1 MKSIEVDDITYKR
14 LSSVRVEMMDSKKK
28 DLDYD
33 EVINHLIDTYQEGL
47 WGHLGAEAS
56 GG

>member
-1 MKSIEVDDITYKR
+1 MKSIDVDDITYKR
-14 LSSVRVEMMDSKKK
+14 LSSIRIELMDRKQK

-47 WGHLGAEAS
+47 WGRLGAEAA

>member
-1 MKSIEVDDITYKR
+1 MKSIDVDDITYKR
-14 LSSVRVEMMDSKKK
+14 LSSVRIELMDSKQE

-33 EVINHLIDTYQEGL
+33 EVINHLIDTYQEEL
-47 WGHLGAEAS
+47 SGHLGAEAA

>member
-1 MKSIEVDDITYKR
+1 MKSIDVDDITYKR
-14 LSSVRVEMMDSKKK
+14 LSSVRVEMMDSKKR

-47 WGHLGAEAS
+47 WGNLGAEAS